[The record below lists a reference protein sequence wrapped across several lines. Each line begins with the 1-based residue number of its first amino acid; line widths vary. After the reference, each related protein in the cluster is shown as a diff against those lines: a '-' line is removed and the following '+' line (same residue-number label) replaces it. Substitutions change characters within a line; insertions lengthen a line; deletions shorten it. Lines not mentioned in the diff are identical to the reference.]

1 MKFLWQMVAAAML
14 AGVVDVSA
22 QSTPPEVRARLEP
35 DSVQLGD
42 EVMLTIDV
50 HKDQVQVI
58 GFPVFDQ
65 QENGQ
70 LEVVEEY
77 PVDTVEREG
86 RQQHL
91 RKRYR
96 LAAFGEGT
104 VVLGRTPVLYLD
116 KNINDTL
123 YSADSLSLYIEP
135 IEIDT
140 TTMTINDVKPPRE
153 MPLRFGEISG
163 YMLRGLL
170 LLVVLAGIV
179 ALAVWLIGKYRG
191 SLPNPFRSKPA
202 EPPYVVAI
210 KALEKLHQ
218 QKLWQNN
225 RHKEYYSGIT
235 DILRRYIS
243 DRYGVG
249 AMEMT
254 SDEIIEAVSQVEM
267 PDKSR
272 SDLTRLLRTADLVK
286 FAKAV
291 PDNEY
296 NEQAYFDAYYFVEET
311 KEVEVIEAE
320 SDETKKEI
328 GD

>member
-1 MKFLWQMVAAAML
+1 MKFIKHTAILVML
-14 AGVVDVSA
+14 TAGMTVRA
-22 QSTPPEVRARLEP
+22 QSTPPEIRASLEP
-35 DSVQLGD
+35 DSVRLGD

-179 ALAVWLIGKYRG
+179 ALAVWLIGK
-191 SLPNPFRSKPA
+191 
-202 EPPYVVAI
+202 
-210 KALEKLHQ
+210 
-218 QKLWQNN
+218 
-225 RHKEYYSGIT
+225 
-235 DILRRYIS
+235 
-243 DRYGVG
+243 
-249 AMEMT
+249 
-254 SDEIIEAVSQVEM
+254 
-267 PDKSR
+267 
-272 SDLTRLLRTADLVK
+272 
-286 FAKAV
+286 
-291 PDNEY
+291 
-296 NEQAYFDAYYFVEET
+296 
-311 KEVEVIEAE
+311 
-320 SDETKKEI
+320 
-328 GD
+328 